1 VLQFANIKKKNEF
14 SLKIYVSFF
23 FFKDSSLL
31 ASICAAFAGYFRFCP
46 KRTNRQNH
54 YYGINKDKFTR
65 KILFTFLTHTIATS
79 Y

>member
-1 VLQFANIKKKNEF
+1 LQFANIKKKNEF

-54 YYGINKDKFTR
+54 YYGI
-65 KILFTFLTHTIATS
+65 
-79 Y
+79 